1 MIKDI
6 IIGIF
11 MLVSALMVFESW
23 TYVNVASCMG
33 WLTALVF
40 QSILLSQDLFEDEPE
55 EVTKFARKRIVAFNK
70 LMELTKEP
78 K

>member
-1 MIKDI
+1 
-6 IIGIF
+6 

-23 TYVNVASCMG
+23 THVDVASCMG

-40 QSILLSQDLFEDEPE
+40 QSILLLQDLFEDEPE
-55 EVTKFARKRIVAFNK
+55 EITKFAHKRIAAFNK

-78 K
+78 KL